1 MLETL
6 PIYVIRSTK
15 NGFYFNFKVTICR
28 VITNSLKLK
37 KLKVKKSQMFY
48 SFLLKILKS
57 FVETTY
63 QT

>member
-15 NGFYFNFKVTICR
+15 NGINFNFKVTICR